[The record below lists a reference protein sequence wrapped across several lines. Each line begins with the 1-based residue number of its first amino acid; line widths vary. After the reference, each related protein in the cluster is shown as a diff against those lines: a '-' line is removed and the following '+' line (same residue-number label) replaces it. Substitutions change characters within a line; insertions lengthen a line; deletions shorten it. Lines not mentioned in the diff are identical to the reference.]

1 MIRAG
6 VGQSQE
12 ATTRR
17 AVEEAAVQALSKAG
31 IARADFAMVF
41 FTADH
46 AAPPSDLVSGLSHGV
61 GTDCVVGSS
70 GAGVLTGE
78 GEIEGAPGVVV
89 CALASDTLIARPF
102 IFEPLRGNET
112 NLGVSF
118 GD

>member
-12 ATTRR
+12 RATRR
-17 AVEEAAVQALSKAG
+17 AVEEAAAQALSKAG
-31 IARADFAMVF
+31 IARADFAMIF

-46 AAPPSDLVSGLSHGV
+46 AAQSSELVSGLTDAV

-78 GEIEGAPGVVV
+78 GEIEGGPGVGVCVV
-89 CALASDTLIARPF
+89 GSDTLIARPV
-102 IFEPLRGNET
+102 IFHTLRRKHT
-112 NLGVSF
+112 
-118 GD
+118 

>member
-12 ATTRR
+12 RATRR
-17 AVEEAAVQALSKAG
+17 AVEEAAAQALSKAG
-31 IARADFAMVF
+31 IARADFAMIF

-46 AAPPSDLVSGLSHGV
+46 AAQSSELVTGLSHAA

-78 GEIEGAPGVVV
+78 GAITGGPGVVV
-89 CALASDTLIARPF
+89 CVLASDALIAP
-102 IFEPLRGNET
+102 
-112 NLGVSF
+112 
-118 GD
+118 